1 MSFDRRAD
9 TWDASD
15 RRQALAEAAARAIK
29 TTFPLRS
36 DMVLLDVGAGT
47 GLLTRRLLPDVGRV
61 VAVDPSAGML
71 ARLDEALSDRKDR
84 VQSVHGDI
92 MAYRCDGC
100 FDGIVSSMTIHH
112 IPDTRR
118 LLEHLHAL
126 LKPGGFLAVADL
138 MPEDGTFHD
147 HGNEGVH
154 HFGFEEKALTKLTEE
169 AGFEGVNYRKIF
181 TVDKGEGRNYGIFL
195 LTARRAVRP

>member
-1 MSFDRRAD
+1 MSFDRRAA

-47 GLLTRRLLPDVGRV
+47 GLLTRRLLPHVGRV

-71 ARLDEALSDRKDR
+71 AKLDEALLKSEERIETVR
-84 VQSVHGDI
+84 ADI

-112 IPDTRR
+112 IANTHR

-138 MPEDGTFHD
+138 MPEDGSFHD

-154 HFGFEEKALTKLTEE
+154 HFGFEEKALTKLAEE
-169 AGFEGVNYRKIF
+169 AGFKGVDYRKIF
-181 TVDKGEGRNYGIFL
+181 TVDKGEGRSYGIFL
-195 LTARRAVRP
+195 LTARRAARP